1 MKRLEKLRNG
11 LGRDTWASLIIVACI
26 LIVCCLWAGIRS
38 SGFSLIH
45 VLCLC
50 ALSVNLRWGDCR
62 KAIWLHPA
70 QWRLYAVFWGLLFLN
85 YLIAGSS
92 AIGRDVLTLW
102 LDVAIVIWI
111 ISRVPRRFLLDLL
124 TIWLAC
130 STPIVVIHIMYLA
143 GTGSQLMTPS
153 YFRHGWHFG
162 FYANMMLFPAIV
174 LAIHSRQLVHRIT
187 GAVCAAF
194 SMIYLLLDVKT
205 APVLAFFLG
214 LVLLGVQG
222 TVGAVRRA
230 FISIFIL
237 GLVAGLAAASF
248 DSKLLADMFKTFKT
262 EQYWT
267 LHNDPMKTAL
277 NAALAHPFAGLGIGN
292 FEYRSGA
299 YEPPGMAHQV
309 ERAHNSFLELFAETG
324 FPGLIVLFALLASF
338 LFRLIR
344 QVPEQRAIQRGI
356 KSGIVI
362 SMILAFFLGCADSGL
377 QMPANALAVTF
388 LFALLLADTEP
399 NSSRHLRTNANLAPF
414 RRFWYLP
421 LIAVLVSVPSL
432 ISGFFM
438 DVAQSASTRGR
449 YRSAI
454 EWLDRARR
462 LDPLD
467 DRIRVALVQNLSVL
481 SSFKHDTSMNDR
493 MHMQINAALRLN
505 PGLAEMYFLRAQ
517 LADHTEKKSDRDDRI
532 SDLRRAV
539 EIDPS
544 NPHYSMALMHAL
556 LSLEDQTESMEIFNR
571 FLIATSPIYHE
582 AIAYSLV
589 DFWSDRLRFRDVVE
603 ASLDK
608 WPRSFSV
615 TLCYQ
620 LRTKGL
626 DLDALFIL
634 EKLVPELPGGESP
647 HTIQRVI
654 DLAFLLKQ
662 NSIAERL
669 VHSVVASGRYRDLES
684 YLFQARARIALAEDR
699 SQEGIEF
706 LRSAVRL
713 DPANIA
719 LRIKLGQSLKKA
731 HGAEVGI
738 VYFRQLAQEF
748 QSSADVH
755 LAFAHELELAGLTL
769 EALYEYRQ
777 ANMLSQESLDRKVD
791 ELYQKLEIDSFW
803 R

>member
-1 MKRLEKLRNG
+1 M
-11 LGRDTWASLIIVACI
+11 
-26 LIVCCLWAGIRS
+26 
-38 SGFSLIH
+38 IH

-50 ALSVNLRWGDCR
+50 ALSVNLRWGDNR
-62 KAIWLHPA
+62 KEIWLHPA
-70 QWRLYAVFWGLLFLN
+70 QWRLFAGFWGLLFLN
-85 YLIAGSS
+85 YLLAGSS
-92 AIGRDVLTLW
+92 AIGRDVLILW

-111 ISRVPRRFLLDLL
+111 VSRLPRRYLLDIL

-130 STPIVVIHIMYLA
+130 STPIVVIHVIYLA

-153 YFRHGWHFG
+153 SFRHGWHFG
-162 FYANMMLFPAIV
+162 FYANMLLFPAIA
-174 LAIHSRQLVHRIT
+174 LAIHSRQLFHRIT

-194 SMIYLLLDVKT
+194 SMIYLLLDIKT
-205 APVLAFFLG
+205 APVLAFFIG

-222 TVGAVRRA
+222 TIGAVRRA
-230 FISIFIL
+230 FMSIFVLAI
-237 GLVAGLAAASF
+237 VAGLAAASF
-248 DSKLLADMFKTFKT
+248 ESKLLVDLLKTFRT

-277 NAALAHPFAGLGIGN
+277 NAALAHPFTGLGVGN
-292 FEYRSGA
+292 FEFRSGA

-324 FPGLIVLFALLASF
+324 FPGLLVLAALLTSF
-338 LFRLIR
+338 VWRLFS
-344 QVPEQRAIQRGI
+344 QVPEQRAIQRGV
-356 KSGIVI
+356 KAGIVI
-362 SMILAFFLGCADSGL
+362 SMILAFLLGCADSGL

-399 NSSRHLRTNANLAPF
+399 NSSRHVCNDLKSAAV
-414 RRFWYLP
+414 RRFWYFP
-421 LIAVLVSVPSL
+421 LIVVLASVPSL
-432 ISGFFM
+432 LSGFLM
-438 DVAQSASTRGR
+438 DAAHSASVRGR

-454 EWLDRARR
+454 DWLDRARR

-481 SSFKHDTSMNDR
+481 SEFKPDTDVYVR
-493 MHMQINAALRLN
+493 MLRQIDTALRLN

-517 LADHTEKKSDRDDRI
+517 LAEHANEKSARNDPV

-544 NPHYSMALMHAL
+544 NPHYTMALTQAL
-556 LSLEDQTESMEIFNR
+556 LDTEDRNESMELFNR
-571 FLIATSPIYHE
+571 FLSTTSPIYYE
-582 AIAYSLV
+582 AIADSV
-589 DFWSDRLRFRDVVE
+589 ADFWSDRSKFRDIVD
-603 ASLDK
+603 ANLDT
-608 WPRSFSV
+608 WPRAFTV
-615 TLCYQ
+615 TLCYL
-620 LRTKGL
+620 LRDKGL

-634 EKLVPELPGGESP
+634 EKLAQVLPGDESSQ
-647 HTIQRVI
+647 TVRRSI

-662 NSIAERL
+662 NAIAERL
-669 VHSVVASGRYRDLES
+669 VQSVMASGQYRDLES
-684 YLFQARARIALAEDR
+684 YMFQARARIALSDER
-699 SQEGIEF
+699 SQEAIEF
-706 LRSAVRL
+706 LRAAVRL

-731 HGAEVGI
+731 HGADVGI

-777 ANMLSQESLDRKVD
+777 ANMLSEESLDRKVE
-791 ELYQKLEIDSFW
+791 ELYNKLDIDSFW